1 MQPLLQLEN
10 VRFHY
15 PAEEDTVP
23 EEVVKGV
30 SLTVNR
36 GELVAVLGHNGS
48 GKSTLAKMCNGI
60 LLPTEGRVLVD
71 GMDTAHEER
80 LQEIRRRVGMVF
92 QNPDN
97 QIVATIVEE
106 DVAFALENMGVPQP
120 EMRQRVDEAL
130 KAVHMYDYRNHA
142 PHQLSGGQKQR
153 VAIAGIIAMRPEC
166 IVMDE
171 PTAMLDPHG
180 RGQVMRTI
188 RKLNR
193 EFGITVLLIT
203 HEMDEAAQ
211 CDRVVVVEHG
221 TIRMDD
227 TPRNVFA
234 RVAEMKEIGL
244 DVPQVTELAEL
255 LRQGGYPLDSHII
268 TEEECVAALY
278 QLLKGRETIGAD
290 S

>member
-15 PAEEDTVP
+15 PADDDAAP
-23 EEVVKGV
+23 EEVLKGV
-30 SLTVNR
+30 SLTIHR
-36 GELVAVLGHNGS
+36 GEMVAVLGHNGS
-48 GKSTLAKMCNGI
+48 GKSTMAKMCNGI
-60 LLPTEGRVLVD
+60 LLPTEGKVLVE
-71 GMDTAHEER
+71 GMDTADEER
-80 LQEIRRRVGMVF
+80 LLDIRQKVGMVF

-130 KAVHMYDYRNHA
+130 KAVHMYDYREHA

-153 VAIAGIIAMRPEC
+153 VAIAGIIAMRPDC
-166 IVMDE
+166 IVLDE

-193 EFGITVLLIT
+193 QYGITVVLIT

-211 CDRVVVVEHG
+211 CERVVVVDHG

-234 RVAEMKEIGL
+234 RVAEMKQLGL
-244 DVPQVTELAEL
+244 DVPQVTELVEL
-255 LRQGGYPLDSHII
+255 LRQAGYPLDSHII
-268 TEEECVAALY
+268 TKEEGVAALY
-278 QLLKGRETIGAD
+278 DLLKGKENIGAD